1 MLVNTKEMLE
11 DCYKNGY
18 AVGAFNFSN
27 MEQLQAIIKAHEVK
41 NHPVIVAVSKSAME
55 YMGVE
60 MCVSMVKTIA
70 EKSPIKIA
78 LHLDHGA
85 NFEICKKAIDNGFT
99 SVMIDASSLPLEENI
114 ALTKKVVDYAHNHS
128 PYITVEAELGK
139 LSGIEDEVNVEHSN
153 YTNPKEAKYFVEKTG
168 VDSLAVSIGTSH
180 GAYKFAGESRLEIKI
195 LEEIRN
201 ITNIPLVLHG
211 ASSIPQ
217 NLVTEFNALGG
228 DLGKAKGVDE
238 DNLREAIKHGITKI
252 NVDSDCRIAMVLGI
266 KKALLD
272 PKLFDPRK
280 VIGKGKDEMQK
291 LIESKIE
298 NVYQANLK

>member
-1 MLVNTKEMLE
+1 MLVNTKDLLL
-11 DCYKNGY
+11 DCYKKGY

-27 MEQLQAIIKAHEVK
+27 MEQLQAIIKAHENK
-41 NHPVIVAVSKSAME
+41 NHPVICACSKSAME

-60 MCVSMVKTIA
+60 MCVSMVRTIA

-85 NFEICKKAIDNGFT
+85 DFEICKKAIDNGFT
-99 SVMIDASSLPLEENI
+99 SVMIDASSLSLEDNI
-114 ALTKKVVDYAHNHS
+114 ATTKKVVEYAHARNV
-128 PYITVEAELGK
+128 TVEAELGK
-139 LSGIEDEVNVEHSN
+139 LSGIEDEVNVECSN
-153 YTNPKEAKYFVEKTG
+153 YTNPQEAKYFVEQTG

-180 GAYKFAGESRLEIKI
+180 GAYKFAGESKLEISI
-195 LEEIRN
+195 LEEIKN
-201 ITNIPLVLHG
+201 LTNIPLVLHG

-217 NLVTEFNALGG
+217 YLVEEFNALGG
-228 DLGKAKGVDE
+228 ALGNAKGVDE
-238 DNLREAIKHGITKI
+238 DNLREAVKHGITKI

-266 KKALLD
+266 KKALQD

-280 VIGKGKDEMQK
+280 VIGKGKDEMVK

-298 NVYQANLK
+298 NVYKANLK

>member
-27 MEQLQAIIKAHEVK
+27 MEQLQAIIKAHEEK

-60 MCVSMVKTIA
+60 MCVAMVKTIA

-114 ALTKKVVDYAHNHS
+114 ELTKKVVDYAHNHS

-153 YTNPKEAKYFVEKTG
+153 YTNPKEAKYFIDKTG

-180 GAYKFAGESRLEIKI
+180 GAYKFAGESRLEITI
-195 LEEIRN
+195 LEEIRK

-217 NLVTEFNALGG
+217 HLVTEFNALGG
-228 DLGKAKGVDE
+228 NLGNAKGVDE

-266 KKALLD
+266 KKAILD

-291 LIESKIE
+291 LIENKIE

>member
-1 MLVNTKEMLE
+1 MLVNTKELLS

-27 MEQLQAIIKAHEVK
+27 MEQLQAIIKAHENK
-41 NHPVIVAVSKSAME
+41 NHPVIVACSKSAMD

-85 NFEICKKAIDNGFT
+85 DFEICKKAIDNGFT

-114 ALTKKVVDYAHNHS
+114 AATKKVVEYAHNHV
-128 PYITVEAELGK
+128 PYVTVEAELGK
-139 LSGIEDEVNVEHSN
+139 LSGIEDEVNVANSH
-153 YTNPKEAKYFVEKTG
+153 YTNPDEAKYFVEKTG

-180 GAYKFAGESRLEIKI
+180 GAYKFAGESRLEINI
-195 LEEIRN
+195 LEEIRKK
-201 ITNIPLVLHG
+201 TNLPLVLHG

-217 NLVTEFNALGG
+217 YLVEEFNSLGG
-228 DLGKAKGVDE
+228 QLGNAKGVDE

-280 VIGKGKDEMQK
+280 VIGKGKEEMIT
-291 LIESKIE
+291 LIENKIE
-298 NVYQANLK
+298 NVYKANLK